1 MPRDFDDPQG
11 QRWTARQVGLYL
23 DTVESPP
30 ESPPRRSLASDVE
43 RSIPL
48 LADIEFRAATGP
60 TVHGVLPDGELYR
73 VSEDALREVLERALG
88 AHESSRART

>member
-23 DTVESPP
+23 ERVESAPE
-30 ESPPRRSLASDVE
+30 ESPRQSSSDIE
-43 RSIPL
+43 RNTPL

-73 VSEDALREVLERALG
+73 VSEDALRGLLEKALG
-88 AHESSRART
+88 ADEHV